1 MSDSRVILEGE
12 IRCWSLLVAI
22 GLIQSMITVRIGSKD
37 SCYQLIK
44 AMTKFK
50 KQKIPW

>member
-1 MSDSRVILEGE
+1 MLVTLSSYRVNPEYDH
-12 IRCWSLLVAI
+12 S
-22 GLIQSMITVRIGSKD
+22 QNNIGSKD

-50 KQKIPW
+50 KQNIP